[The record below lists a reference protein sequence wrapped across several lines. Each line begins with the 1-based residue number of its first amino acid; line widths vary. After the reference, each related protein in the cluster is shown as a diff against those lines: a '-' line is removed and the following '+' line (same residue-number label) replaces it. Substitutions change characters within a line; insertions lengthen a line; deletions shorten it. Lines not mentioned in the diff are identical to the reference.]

1 MHFKLKPPSVSL
13 TALTGLPLIEKDD
26 DLGELILTGLA
37 ANNIAVE
44 TNDVVAVA
52 QKIVSKA
59 EGRLVSLSDVDPSQD
74 ALDIAN
80 QANKDPRLVELI
92 LQESNEIIRV
102 SDGVIIVEHRLGH
115 VLANAGVD
123 RSNIESKNK
132 DEVALLLPLNPDE
145 SAMKIRNQIKEK
157 IGIDVGIIITDSIGR
172 AWRLGT
178 IGHAIGSAG
187 VKTLMDLRFK
197 AKDLFERELQVT
209 CIAWADQLAAAASLV
224 MGETNEA
231 TPVVLIHGL
240 DTPSSEDSIQDL
252 IRPKKEDLFR

>member
-1 MHFKLKPPSVSL
+1 M
-13 TALTGLPLIEKDD
+13 
-26 DLGELILTGLA
+26 
-37 ANNIAVE
+37 
-44 TNDVVAVA
+44 
-52 QKIVSKA
+52 
-59 EGRLVSLSDVDPSQD
+59 
-74 ALDIAN
+74 
-80 QANKDPRLVELI
+80 
-92 LQESNEIIRV
+92 
-102 SDGVIIVEHRLGH
+102 
-115 VLANAGVD
+115 D
-123 RSNIESKNK
+123 RSNIELKNK

-145 SAMKIRNQIKEK
+145 SAMRIKDQIKEK
-157 IGIDVGIIITDSIGR
+157 TGVDVGIIITDSIGR

-231 TPVVLIHGL
+231 TPVVLIQGL
-240 DTPSSEDSIQDL
+240 DIDPTEDSIQDL

>member
-1 MHFKLKPPSVSL
+1 MYFKSKPPSISL

-26 DLGELILTGLA
+26 DLGELILACLA
-37 ANNIAVE
+37 LNEITIEA
-44 TNDVVAVA
+44 NDVVAVA

-59 EGRLVSLSDVDPSQD
+59 EGRLINLSDVQPSQN
-74 ALDIAN
+74 AFNIAI

-145 SAMKIRNQIKEK
+145 SAMRIKDQIKEK
-157 IGIDVGIIITDSIGR
+157 TGIDVGIIITDSIGR

-187 VKTLMDLRFK
+187 VKALMDLRFK

-231 TPVVLIHGL
+231 TPVVLIQGL
-240 DTPSSEDSIQDL
+240 DIDSTEDSIQDL

>member
-231 TPVVLIHGL
+231 TPVVLIQGL
-240 DTPSSEDSIQDL
+240 NIDSTEDSIQDL

>member
-1 MHFKLKPPSVSL
+1 MYFKSKPPSISL

-26 DLGELILTGLA
+26 DLGELILACLA
-37 ANNIAVE
+37 LNEITIEA
-44 TNDVVAVA
+44 NDVVAVA

-59 EGRLVSLSDVDPSQD
+59 EGRLINLSDVQPSQK
-74 ALDIAN
+74 AFNIAI

-92 LQESNEIIRV
+92 LQESIEVIRV

-123 RSNIESKNK
+123 RSNIESKNNE
-132 DEVALLLPLNPDE
+132 DVALLLPLNPDE
-145 SAMKIRNQIKEK
+145 SAMKIRNHIKENT
-157 IGIDVGIIITDSIGR
+157 GIRVGVIITDSIGR
-172 AWRLGT
+172 AWRVGT

-197 AKDLFERELQVT
+197 AKDLFDRELQVT
-209 CIAWADQLAAAASLV
+209 CIAWADQLAAAASLA
-224 MGETNEA
+224 MGEANEA
-231 TPVVLIHGL
+231 TPVVVIKGL
-240 DTPSSEDSIQDL
+240 ETPSSEDSIQDL

>member
-1 MHFKLKPPSVSL
+1 
-13 TALTGLPLIEKDD
+13 
-26 DLGELILTGLA
+26 
-37 ANNIAVE
+37 
-44 TNDVVAVA
+44 
-52 QKIVSKA
+52 
-59 EGRLVSLSDVDPSQD
+59 
-74 ALDIAN
+74 
-80 QANKDPRLVELI
+80 
-92 LQESNEIIRV
+92 
-102 SDGVIIVEHRLGH
+102 
-115 VLANAGVD
+115 
-123 RSNIESKNK
+123 
-132 DEVALLLPLNPDE
+132 
-145 SAMKIRNQIKEK
+145 MKIRNQIKEK

-231 TPVVLIHGL
+231 TPVVLIQGL

-252 IRPKKEDLFR
+252 IRPKKEDLL

>member
-26 DLGELILTGLA
+26 DLGELILTGLN
-37 ANNIAVE
+37 ANNITVE

>member
-26 DLGELILTGLA
+26 DLGELILTGLT

-187 VKTLMDLRFK
+187 VKALMDLRFK

-231 TPVVLIHGL
+231 TPVVLIQGL
-240 DTPSSEDSIQDL
+240 DIDSTEDSIQDL